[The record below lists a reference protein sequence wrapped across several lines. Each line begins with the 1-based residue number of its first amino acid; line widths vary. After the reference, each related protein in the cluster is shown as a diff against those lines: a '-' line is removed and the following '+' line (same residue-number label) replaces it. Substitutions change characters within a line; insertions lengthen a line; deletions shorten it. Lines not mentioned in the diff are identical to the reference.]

1 MARTRVIKAGFNRGE
16 IDPTLQ
22 RRHDLEW
29 YAFSCDKARNAVPLP
44 QGGVVRGPGTR
55 FRAELPATVMGDA
68 RLVPFRFSTDQRYLL
83 CFAAYEFHVYKAGAL
98 VYSGAGPWAEDQLG
112 ALSFAQNL
120 DTLIVSHADF
130 PPRRIQRQGADDAW
144 ALDEMPISARPI
156 DAFARRTYSVAYSAA
171 GGGSGATLPY
181 YVVGV
186 VHVDTSGL
194 SFVTGDTTAGS
205 QTIASVVNGQ
215 ALSPGSRFTLS
226 GEGAEIFTVLSVDAT
241 ATSIIAD
248 KAPGT
253 TATQTFTPYE
263 FDPDDKG
270 KFIRFP
276 DGAFVEIYE
285 VSAPNLAWV
294 RSIRAGSETFGTA
307 RPPGTWQILANAWG
321 RFRPQG
327 PATATTVSSV
337 AVAGDASVVVSSATG
352 LSINDFVEFGAIDN
366 RVFRVTSVSGTTLGL
381 SPALTMP
388 LAVGGEVYKSR
399 GYPGA
404 SAFVEGRL
412 VFGGSKSLPS
422 TVFASAVNDFTDFQ
436 TASAE
441 DDDPIAYPII
451 GSDVPAIRHIA
462 QGRHL
467 FFLTDAG
474 PYYVPKSDQQPLT
487 PATFSARRTSEQRPV
502 VSVRPIESEGALLFA
517 EDGGLSVRA
526 LVYTDTEAAYNA
538 LDLTRDGRHLLTGI
552 RDMALRRSDPTI
564 GSDLLY
570 IVDEA
575 GHIVIVTLARGE
587 NVTGFCKRV
596 SRDAFDATAFDGD
609 SVFVLTSRQERNL
622 GSATRRFLEEF
633 DFSYLLEN
641 AVQGTVSSATDTVSG
656 LDHLN
661 KRTCDVIADD
671 VYLGQVNVYLGQA
684 TFPRDIEATYEI
696 GIPFGEVYD
705 SDFQAR
711 YPTATAA
718 QVWVRTQPVDFGP
731 PNPTLMGKRKRV
743 SAVTVSL
750 QDTRHVRVNNRPVAF
765 RTAGSSVLDDPVPLF
780 TGEKRIAGMMGWGL
794 DGQVDITQTEPA
806 PLTLRALAVEVW
818 V

>member
-44 QGGVVRGPGTR
+44 QGGIVRGPGTR

-144 ALDEMPISARPI
+144 ALDEMPISVYPV
-156 DAFARRTYSVAYSAA
+156 DAFGRRTYSVGYSQAFA
-171 GGGSGATLPY
+171 GEYIYWNAVHIDNVTLAN
-181 YVVGV
+181 G
-186 VHVDTSGL
+186 T
-194 SFVTGDTTAGS
+194 TTAGS
-205 QTIASVVNGQ
+205 QTVASVGGGY
-215 ALSPGSRFTLS
+215 ALRVGGRITMS
-226 GEGAEIFTVLSVDAT
+226 GEGATIFTILSISADK
-241 ATSIIAD
+241 TSIVVSP
-248 KAPGT
+248 APSTG
-253 TATQTFTPYE
+253 AAQTFAPYE
-263 FDPDDKG
+263 FGPEDVGAYVRDPNG
-270 KFIRFP
+270 GFGEIVARTN
-276 DGAFVEIYE
+276 GAQVTLRI
-285 VSAPNLAWV
+285 V
-294 RSIRAGSETFGTA
+294 RSGFDFTQRFSD
-307 RPPGTWQILANAWG
+307 GTWLILSNAWG
-321 RFRPQG
+321 RSRPQG
-327 PATATTVSSV
+327 PTTATTVSSV

-451 GSDVPAIRHIA
+451 GNDVPAIRHIA

-502 VSVRPIESEGALLFA
+502 VSVRPIESDGALLFA

-684 TFPRDIEATYEI
+684 TFQRDIEATYEI
-696 GIPFGEVYD
+696 GIPFGSVYD